1 MLWLY
6 YHPVTVMKLDEIIKT
21 SLLYDFYGELLPK
34 RQRQTMELYYGENLS
49 LGEIADEFGIS
60 RQAVSDALRNAGKS
74 LGEYESKLG
83 LVGRLG
89 ETTRAVSEI
98 DDIID
103 KVIAGL
109 RGEDGDIS
117 PKEAADKLEEVR
129 SIIDKL
135 EE

>member
-1 MLWLY
+1 
-6 YHPVTVMKLDEIIKT
+6 MKMDEIIKT
-21 SLLYDFYGELLPK
+21 SLLYDFYGELLTK

-49 LGEIADEFGIS
+49 LGEIAEEFGIS
-60 RQAVSDALRNAGKS
+60 RQAVSDALRNAEKS